1 MYAKILKYM
10 LLLLKI
16 ITKNSVFFF
25 FFLSITFTFLQ
36 CIVTLPALRS
46 SFNYVIVR
54 PKAEIYLENA
64 LSSINKVLV
73 FPGRVVFKM

>member
-1 MYAKILKYM
+1 M

-16 ITKNSVFFF
+16 ITKNSVF

-46 SFNYVIVR
+46 TFNYVIVR
-54 PKAEIYLENA
+54 PKAEIYLEN
-64 LSSINKVLV
+64 SFVLY
-73 FPGRVVFKM
+73 

>member
-25 FFLSITFTFLQ
+25 LSITFTFLQ

-46 SFNYVIVR
+46 TFNYVIVR